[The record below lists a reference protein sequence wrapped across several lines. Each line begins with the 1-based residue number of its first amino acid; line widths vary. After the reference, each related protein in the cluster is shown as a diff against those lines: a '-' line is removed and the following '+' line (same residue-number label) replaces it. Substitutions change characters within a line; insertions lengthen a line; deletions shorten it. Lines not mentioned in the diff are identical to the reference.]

1 MRGVVAIAALAI
13 VAGCASAR
21 PQPARLA
28 GAETCNYVVRNATST
43 ALEVRR
49 FGERSLE
56 GIGTLN
62 PIEQLSEST
71 PCSDGRVYVLG
82 IPVPIQVGAPRGR
95 PVFGFVDLEPGKNAQ
110 LTLYWP

>member
-1 MRGVVAIAALAI
+1 MTTLAI

-21 PQPARLA
+21 PRPSRVTD
-28 GAETCNYVVRNATST
+28 AETCNYVVRNTTSL

-49 FGERSLE
+49 FGERSLV

-62 PIEQLSEST
+62 PIEQLTEST

-82 IPVPIQVGAPRGR
+82 IPLPIQVGAPRGR